1 MKKGP
6 SRRRNEGRSANV
18 DFLSRQ
24 IESLDRESASLSR
37 VTNFKELTRQCA
49 RIVQS
54 HLGAVPGVFHQAGEG
69 AGWVKMPG
77 GGPDSFPSGVPTS
90 TGGSFSLHELDDPAG
105 TLCTVQRL
113 GDGSLLGMVLG
124 ARANGAPFSEMDRLS
139 LQLLAKLFGNAYASI
154 SQRQNEKE
162 LIFSLNHRVLQLNS
176 LIDTGIEVSKL
187 DQDARMFRLALERA
201 TSLTNASRGVLRIS
215 EGDALR
221 EEITFPEGIPPGKV
235 VQAGHRIGSG
245 FSFHGLAY
253 TLELFEKESRKGT
266 VPFDDTDELLLSAL
280 TRQVH
285 ASLENRYLHQQA
297 LEKQRMENDLSLAAA
312 IQKRIIP
319 ESLPVIEGYDIAGIN
334 IPSKSV
340 GGDYY
345 DCVPLSDGRCAL
357 VIADVAGKGI
367 PAALLVSS
375 FHAYLA
381 AYLEGGYSLVQLA
394 QRMNRV
400 IYSAS
405 TDDKFITGFLA
416 LLDPRSG
423 SLETLSAGHNPV
435 YWIRNDGTMIE
446 LDTGGVAFG
455 MIDIEFPFQSRTVAI
470 EPGERLLLYT
480 DGVTEAINEKE
491 EQYDNVVSL
500 KNFVLAKKPDEAGT
514 FIQDLIEDIRRFCGM
529 APQADDITALYLV
542 RR

>member
-6 SRRRNEGRSANV
+6 SRRKNAGSTDV

-24 IESLDRESASLSR
+24 IESLDRESTSLSR
-37 VTNFKELTRQCA
+37 ITTFRELTRQCA
-49 RIVQS
+49 QIVQS
-54 HLGAVPGVFHQAGEG
+54 QLGAEPGIFHHPRDGS
-69 AGWVKMPG
+69 GWVKILG
-77 GGPDSFPSGVPTS
+77 GGPDTFPHGVPGEI
-90 TGGSFSLHELDDPAG
+90 GGSFVLHELEDPAG
-105 TLCTVQRL
+105 ALCTVQRL
-113 GDGSLLGMVLG
+113 SDGSRLGMVLE
-124 ARANGAPFSEMDRLS
+124 ARANGAPFSDMDRLS
-139 LQLLAKLFGNAYASI
+139 LQLLTRLFESSYASI
-154 SQRQNEKE
+154 AQRQNEKD

-187 DQDARMFRLALERA
+187 DEDARMFRLALERA
-201 TSLTNASRGVLRIS
+201 TSLTNASRGLLRIS
-215 EGDALR
+215 EGDTLR
-221 EEITFPEGIPPGKV
+221 EKISFPEGVVTAKV
-235 VQAGHRIGSG
+235 VQREHHISSG
-245 FSFHGLAY
+245 FSFHEYSY

-266 VPFDDTDELLLSAL
+266 VPFDDTDELLLNAL

-285 ASLENRYLHQQA
+285 ASLEIRFLHQQA
-297 LEKQRMENDLSLAAA
+297 LEKQRMEHDLSVAAA

-319 ESLPVIEGYDIAGIN
+319 ESLPVIEGYDLAGAN

-345 DCVPLSDGRCAL
+345 DCVPLSDGRYAL

-381 AYLEGGYSLVQLA
+381 AYLESGSSLVQIA
-394 QRMNRV
+394 QRLNRV

-435 YWIRNDGTMIE
+435 YWIGNDGTITE

-455 MIDIEFPFQSRTVAI
+455 MIDMEFPYQSRTVAI

-500 KNFVLAKKPDEAGT
+500 KNFLMGQKKDGAGT
-514 FIQDLIEDIRRFCGM
+514 VIQDLIDDIRRFCGT
-529 APQADDITALYLV
+529 APQADDITALYLI